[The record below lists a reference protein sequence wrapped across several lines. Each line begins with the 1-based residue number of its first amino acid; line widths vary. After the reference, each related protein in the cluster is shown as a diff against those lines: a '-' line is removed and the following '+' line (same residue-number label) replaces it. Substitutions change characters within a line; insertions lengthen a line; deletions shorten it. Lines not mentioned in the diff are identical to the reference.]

1 MPVAATEMLVN
12 DVDQLLTAGLL
23 DQGLATALT
32 SDLLVATALINDGKT
47 TPATNKLEAFINKI
61 EASLNAAISSLPPLL
76 LGF

>member
-47 TPATNKLEAFINKI
+47 TPATNKLEA
-61 EASLNAAISSLPPLL
+61 SLNAAISSLPPLL
-76 LGF
+76 LGFWR